1 MLNHTIAKNYARS
14 KVKVSRSKKKINNEI
29 VSLGVFLKILIS
41 YIENDVIHNT

>member
-1 MLNHTIAKNYARS
+1 MHAAKLRCPGA
-14 KVKVSRSKKKINNEI
+14 KKKINNEI